1 MSDKTTQR
9 RLQTSSVTVIVSL
22 SLVLFLLSL
31 VGWALMNASKLTEH
45 YKENIGFQ
53 VYLKESAGNA
63 DIEKLRK
70 ELDAAPYVKSA
81 IYKTK
86 EEAAEEMKT
95 ETGEDFISFLGYNP
109 LPVSINVNLR
119 YEYANAD
126 SVAWIEKE
134 ITANRNVRE
143 VVYQKVLIENV
154 NDNAEKIGLAI
165 GFFAAILIF
174 ISLVLINNTIRL
186 SIYSKRFL
194 IRTMYLVGATQAFIR
209 KPFIWKGVRIGI
221 ISGIIAF
228 ALLVAWI
235 FTITRYIPELLVLQ
249 EENLLAMLFAAIVIL
264 GILISGFSSAL
275 AVRRYLRLKAED
287 LYF

>member
-1 MSDKTTQR
+1 
-9 RLQTSSVTVIVSL
+9 
-22 SLVLFLLSL
+22 
-31 VGWALMNASKLTEH
+31 
-45 YKENIGFQ
+45 
-53 VYLKESAGNA
+53 
-63 DIEKLRK
+63 
-70 ELDAAPYVKSA
+70 
-81 IYKTK
+81 
-86 EEAAEEMKT
+86 MKT

-174 ISLVLINNTIRL
+174 ISLVLINNT
-186 SIYSKRFL
+186 IYSKRFL